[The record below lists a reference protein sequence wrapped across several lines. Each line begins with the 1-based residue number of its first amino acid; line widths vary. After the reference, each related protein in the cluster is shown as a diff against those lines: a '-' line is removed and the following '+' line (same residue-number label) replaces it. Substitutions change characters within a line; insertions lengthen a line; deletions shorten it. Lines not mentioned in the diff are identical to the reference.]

1 MGNRKLVI
9 CCIAGIVLGFL
20 APFALPV
27 LRSTSLSIGMVA
39 GLGIGYLL
47 DISDEKRSKS
57 AGNAAISQKAGEAN
71 RLLEQARAEIQ
82 GKPYDDED
90 EAEADPVEEPEEEE
104 YSDVNELSPEEESEK
119 LNEAEELL
127 RKARER
133 MK

>member
-20 APFALPV
+20 APFAFPV
-27 LRSTSLSIGMVA
+27 LRST
-39 GLGIGYLL
+39 
-47 DISDEKRSKS
+47 SKS
-57 AGNAAISQKAGEAN
+57 AGNAAIRQKAGEAN

-82 GKPYDDED
+82 GRPYDED

>member
-20 APFALPV
+20 APFAFPV

-82 GKPYDDED
+82 GKSYDED
-90 EAEADPVEEPEEEE
+90 EAEADPVEEPQEEE
-104 YSDVNELSPEEESEK
+104 YSDVNEPSPEEESEK

>member
-1 MGNRKLVI
+1 MGNKKLVI

-20 APFALPV
+20 APFVIPV

-39 GLGIGYLL
+39 GLAIGYLL
-47 DISDEKRSKS
+47 DISDEKRSKNT
-57 AGNAAISQKAGEAN
+57 GNAALSQKAGAAN
-71 RLLEQARAEIQ
+71 RLLEQARAEVR
-82 GKPYDDED
+82 GEPFE
-90 EAEADPVEEPEEEE
+90 ENEPEADPVEEPEEED
-104 YSDVNELSPEEESEK
+104 YSDVDELSPEEESEK

>member
-1 MGNRKLVI
+1 MGNKKLVI

-20 APFALPV
+20 APFVIPV

-39 GLGIGYLL
+39 GLAIGYLL
-47 DISDEKRSKS
+47 DISDEKRSKN
-57 AGNAAISQKAGEAN
+57 AGNAALSQKAGAAN
-71 RLLEQARAEIQ
+71 RLLEQARAEVR
-82 GKPYDDED
+82 GEPFE
-90 EAEADPVEEPEEEE
+90 ENEPEADPVEEPEEED

>member
-57 AGNAAISQKAGEAN
+57 AGNAAISQKAGAAN

-82 GKPYDDED
+82 GKPYDED
-90 EAEADPVEEPEEEE
+90 EAEADPVEEPEAEE

>member
-20 APFALPV
+20 APFVLPV

-47 DISDEKRSKS
+47 DISDEKRSKN
-57 AGNAAISQKAGEAN
+57 AGNAAISQKAGAAN
-71 RLLEQARAEIQ
+71 RLLEQARAEVR
-82 GKPYDDED
+82 GEPFE
-90 EAEADPVEEPEEEE
+90 ESEPEADPVEEPEEEE

>member
-20 APFALPV
+20 APCALPV

-57 AGNAAISQKAGEAN
+57 AGNA
-71 RLLEQARAEIQ
+71 
-82 GKPYDDED
+82 
-90 EAEADPVEEPEEEE
+90 VC
-104 YSDVNELSPEEESEK
+104 
-119 LNEAEELL
+119 
-127 RKARER
+127 
-133 MK
+133 

>member
-20 APFALPV
+20 APFVLPV

-47 DISDEKRSKS
+47 DISDEKKSKD
-57 AGNAAISQKAGEAN
+57 AGNAALSQKAGTAN
-71 RLLEQARAEIQ
+71 RLLEQARAEVR
-82 GKPYDDED
+82 GEPYAED
-90 EAEADPVEEPEEEE
+90 EEETDLAEEPEEEE
-104 YSDVNELSPEEESEK
+104 YYGTDELSPEEESEK

>member
-47 DISDEKRSKS
+47 DISDEKKSKS

-82 GKPYDDED
+82 GKPYDED
-90 EAEADPVEEPEEEE
+90 EAEADPVEEPQEEE

>member
-1 MGNRKLVI
+1 MGNKKLVI

-57 AGNAAISQKAGEAN
+57 AGNAAISQKAGAAN
-71 RLLEQARAEIQ
+71 RLLEQARAEVR
-82 GKPYDDED
+82 GEPYTED
-90 EAEADPVEEPEEEE
+90 EAEADPVEEFGEEDFSEL
-104 YSDVNELSPEEESEK
+104 NELSPEEESEK

-133 MK
+133 MR

>member
-57 AGNAAISQKAGEAN
+57 AGNAVISQKAGEAN

-82 GKPYDDED
+82 GKPYDED
-90 EAEADPVEEPEEEE
+90 EAEADPVEEPEAEE

>member
-1 MGNRKLVI
+1 MGNKKLVI

-20 APFALPV
+20 APFVIPV

-57 AGNAAISQKAGEAN
+57 AGNAVISQKAGAAN

-82 GKPYDDED
+82 GKPYDED
-90 EAEADPVEEPEEEE
+90 EAEADPVEEPEAEE

>member
-82 GKPYDDED
+82 GKSYDED
-90 EAEADPVEEPEEEE
+90 EAEADPVEEPEGEDQ
-104 YSDVNELSPEEESEK
+104 SDVNELSPEEESEK